1 MEKIKEIQK
10 VMGYSITRLKE
21 VEELNE
27 MFLRNISLLKVK
39 IGNGKWNEETFNKF
53 LDAERGI
60 LSKEETILQEVKEA
74 LEGIRKYPGWE
85 VFSVRMAE
93 TITPIRVKTSN
104 SKTLLI
110 ELESIGLSEIRL
122 MNLLKGV

>member
-1 MEKIKEIQK
+1 MEKIKKIQE
-10 VMGYSITRLKE
+10 VMGYSITKLKE

-27 MFLRNISLLKVK
+27 MFLRNIFLLKVK
-39 IGNGKWNEETFNKF
+39 IENGKWNEETFNKF

-85 VFSVRMAE
+85 VCF
-93 TITPIRVKTSN
+93 
-104 SKTLLI
+104 LL
-110 ELESIGLSEIRL
+110 EWQKL
-122 MNLLKGV
+122 